1 MQKLP
6 VKESTLMTIKQVAEV
21 LGVSTRYVNLKVKEF
36 YPNLL
41 QNGVTTFLNEKEIT
55 HIKLEM
61 EKNPSLEQSFK
72 VKTNL
77 EKKLLIQQA
86 MNFLNEEVEELRL
99 YVSEIKTQNKELYIE
114 NNQLK
119 PKAEFFD
126 AVTESKDC
134 IDMGNVAK
142 LLNKKIG
149 RNKLFQFLRDK
160 KVLMRDNTPYQNYI
174 DRSYFRVIE
183 SKFNKPDG
191 TVHIN
196 LKTLVTQ
203 KGVNFL
209 NKIIDNRKEVK

>member
-209 NKIIDNRKEVK
+209 NKIIDKN